1 MPIVKTRRR
10 RSTPELNVRE
20 GVTPSIKR
28 RGTQKRRTRVR
39 TIRGGSLGDEG
50 YQMNHGNIAVASAPP
65 MEEVIHVSPQYINP
79 QQGVIHAQH
88 ISHTNN
94 IDNYISGNNYPPT
107 NRLTNTN
114 ENPRLERLL
123 TRIVRENGNTL
134 QCENICNSIRRH
146 YGIHDHMVP
155 DSLPRDIHQQIYQ
168 WERERQG
175 GIEGPPMN
183 NTPMNNTI
191 RGPFNDRGRLR
202 TINERQIPPPRD
214 NAVKR
219 FWNYLRR

>member
-1 MPIVKTRRR
+1 MRGEKKSKFIQLHHLQTEPS
-10 RSTPELNVRE
+10 RSAR
-20 GVTPSIKR
+20 K
-28 RGTQKRRTRVR
+28 K
-39 TIRGGSLGDEG
+39 
-50 YQMNHGNIAVASAPP
+50 A
-65 MEEVIHVSPQYINP
+65 
-79 QQGVIHAQH
+79 
-88 ISHTNN
+88 
-94 IDNYISGNNYPPT
+94 
-107 NRLTNTN
+107 
-114 ENPRLERLL
+114 
-123 TRIVRENGNTL
+123 
-134 QCENICNSIRRH
+134 
-146 YGIHDHMVP
+146 GIHDHMVP

-183 NTPMNNTI
+183 NTPMHNTI